1 MHCTSVSQLSV
12 LNTEQQWRWGSKVGP
27 GPSQIWR
34 ISGFVK
40 SKTDGENGAV
50 WSEKRGDLHRKKKVF
65 TEIQTVFP
73 DLRKKKGLQASHA
86 DFSVSFRWA
95 PTRAHGPSAG
105 LAEANG
111 LPEAHGPPKVHGP
124 RGHFP
129 PCPPLGGPAEQT
141 DYSYTFNS
149 LHACYSEYR
158 IKHLIVTS
166 WINWLTASW
175 WSIGNAFVSPA
186 GGLRFKSS
194 AGQIGHNA
202 ANGLPPLQHFFEKS
216 CVTRRNHAEMR
227 LVTLFSVIR
236 KYNERSIWSC
246 QECFCLWK
254 GHATKCLAEP
264 HWCGREQEKS
274 VILTPSKEQIIN
286 HFTVG
291 HCNCSVLSMG
301 GASMFDL
308 GERPNL
314 NSYAMASSTIFE
326 KRDFSRDKDT
336 VEWRSGYK
344 CIFSKIFKLRKR
356 GEQTSVT

>member
-50 WSEKRGDLHRKKKVF
+50 WSEKRGDL
-65 TEIQTVFP
+65 Q
-73 DLRKKKGLQASHA
+73 RKKKGLHRNSNG
-86 DFSVSFRWA
+86 FSGSPKKKKVFRL
-95 PTRAHGPSAG
+95 HMLISQC
-105 LAEANG
+105 
-111 LPEAHGPPKVHGP
+111 HFDGPPLELMGPLLGSLKPTASLKSMGPLMGP

-216 CVTRRNHAEMR
+216 CVTRRNDAEMR
-227 LVTLFSVIR
+227 FVILFGVIR

-254 GHATKCLAEP
+254 GHATKCLIEP
-264 HWCGREQEKS
+264 HWCGREQGEKCHS
-274 VILTPSKEQIIN
+274 YTIQRTNNQSFYSRPLQLFGTVHGRSQHVWFGGGAKSQLICNGIIN
-286 HFTVG
+286 NFWK
-291 HCNCSVLSMG
+291 
-301 GASMFDL
+301 
-308 GERPNL
+308 ER
-314 NSYAMASSTIFE
+314 F
-326 KRDFSRDKDT
+326 
-336 VEWRSGYK
+336 
-344 CIFSKIFKLRKR
+344 FKGQRHR
-356 GEQTSVT
+356 RMEIRV